1 MEYYSTIKKKEIES
15 VIVRWMN
22 PKPVKERAVSQKEK
36 SKHCILR
43 HIYVESTKRVLM
55 NLFTEKDGDTG
66 TENGLVNTAEEGESR
81 IN

>member
-1 MEYYSTIKKKEIES
+1 M
-15 VIVRWMN
+15 
-22 PKPVKERAVSQKEK
+22 
-36 SKHCILR
+36 
-43 HIYVESTKRVLM
+43 ESTKTVLM